1 MPASEETK
9 EAVAKVGFA
18 AFMAAAMG
26 PVGIIIAALSVG
38 IDRAISG
45 EGGRQTSE
53 DLTRQQVADQ
63 RQWLAEDR
71 AFRERLRADRQKWLA
86 DGADPDTKPTGPSKG
101 EAAGRWWRRLW
112 ARMVVFADDFKRG
125 FRDGWHAAKDA
136 RSRGADW
143 RETAKTRPDHPD
155 ADDLDWSDFDEPTP
169 QPGTGVEDDAP
180 KSAPRPAAGDGD
192 RPAPAKKH
200 PSPDT
205 FAVCPRH
212 GPYLGHACPECQPQT
227 CPVCQQTISFALG
240 GAGICG
246 CCPICHNPRPC
257 RCRTSQPEPTSE
269 GDSPVTTTNGPTTGE
284 SNVSVL
290 RQMLQRIGGV
300 ITKVEAGVDDLNA
313 LADSLAAQV
322 REATEFATRTGQ
334 IAATKVALDA
344 ANAVVA
350 KLKALVAQASEAA
363 VEAVEQVA
371 AARGSLR
378 TAEAAE
384 DSLTQAGGTGEAIAT
399 AKAA

>member
-9 EAVAKVGFA
+9 DAVAKVGFA

-38 IDRAISG
+38 ISNAIDGDAGRA
-45 EGGRQTSE
+45 TSE
-53 DLTRQQVADQ
+53 DLSRDRVEAE

-71 AFRERLRADRQKWLA
+71 AFRERLRADRRRWLA
-86 DGADPDTKPTGPSKG
+86 DGADPDTKPAGPSKA

-125 FRDGWHAAKDA
+125 FRDGWRAAKDA
-136 RSRGADW
+136 RARGADW
-143 RETAKTRPDHPD
+143 RETARTRPDKPE
-155 ADDLDWSDFDEPTP
+155 ADDLDWSDFDEPTEDP
-169 QPGTGVEDDAP
+169 DLVPDPKGDAATLTDRQCTNPNPHGGHIWGTAVQWFRCPGGEERPHRPGPDVPLCHTCGEPFDDHIKTDLGGPEPVMACP
-180 KSAPRPAAGDGD
+180 KSLNEG
-192 RPAPAKKH
+192 
-200 PSPDT
+200 
-205 FAVCPRH
+205 
-212 GPYLGHACPECQPQT
+212 E
-227 CPVCQQTISFALG
+227 
-240 GAGICG
+240 
-246 CCPICHNPRPC
+246 
-257 RCRTSQPEPTSE
+257 EPM
-269 GDSPVTTTNGPTTGE
+269 TTTNGPTTGE

-300 ITKVEAGVDDLNA
+300 ITRVEAGVDDLNA

-334 IAATKVALDA
+334 IAATKVALDS

-371 AARGSLR
+371 TARASLR
-378 TAEAAE
+378 VAEAAE
-384 DSLTQAGGTGEAIAT
+384 DTLTQAGGTGEAIAT
-399 AKAA
+399 ARSA